1 VSFTD
6 GVSLVGGPSYTYLVQ
21 AYDSPPDLPGFV
33 SQSQAVTQGLVH
45 TTSYS
50 TTIAYALSA
59 STALDRNAIRPMGAP
74 NEQKVNIR
82 FVVTEPGKVNIKVFT
97 LNGTFVKELVN
108 RDFPTGVY
116 GLADSTYPLSWD
128 ARNMNGTLVASGVY
142 LISTEMAGGHQEF
155 QKVAVIK

>member
-1 VSFTD
+1 
-6 GVSLVGGPSYTYLVQ
+6 
-21 AYDSPPDLPGFV
+21 
-33 SQSQAVTQGLVH
+33 
-45 TTSYS
+45 
-50 TTIAYALSA
+50 
-59 STALDRNAIRPMGAP
+59 MGAS

-82 FVVTEPGKVNIKVFT
+82 FVVTEPGRVNIKVYS

-108 RDFPTGVY
+108 SDFATGVY
-116 GLADSTYPLSWD
+116 GLPGSTYPLSWD